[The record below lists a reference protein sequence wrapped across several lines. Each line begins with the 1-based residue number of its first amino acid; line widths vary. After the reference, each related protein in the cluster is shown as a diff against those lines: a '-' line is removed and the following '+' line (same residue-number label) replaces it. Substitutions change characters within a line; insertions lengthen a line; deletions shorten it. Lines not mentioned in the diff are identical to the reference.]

1 MVARLCD
8 ALRLVGDEAQR
19 VRCRIYAQI
28 DALELFECV
37 RVGVRRPAVFV
48 FGRRLPAEDA
58 PPESSSVVVVIIIII
73 EFDVFRIGAVTVFVH
88 P

>member
-1 MVARLCD
+1 MVSNISYVCTQYGY
-8 ALRLVGDEAQR
+8 VR
-19 VRCRIYAQI
+19 VQV
-28 DALELFECV
+28 CV